1 MLAYDRSKHFPQ
13 RLVVE
18 EYGWGIAACPRYI
31 YPLVM
36 DVVSPYLLVS
46 LSLHMGYHDDLSQVY
61 SCVRKP

>member
-1 MLAYDRSKHFPQ
+1 M
-13 RLVVE
+13 E

-61 SCVRKP
+61 SSCVRKH